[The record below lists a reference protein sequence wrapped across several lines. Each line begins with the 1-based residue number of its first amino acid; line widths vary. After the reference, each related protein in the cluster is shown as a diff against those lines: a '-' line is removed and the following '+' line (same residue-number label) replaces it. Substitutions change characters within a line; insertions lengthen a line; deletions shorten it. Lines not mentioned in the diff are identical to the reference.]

1 MDEVATVNLLGG
13 SLGDL
18 LPDIRDSEST
28 PPLYYLL
35 AFAWT
40 KLFGTS
46 EVAIRS
52 LSALIGTATVPLAF
66 ATARRLVE
74 ERAALVAA
82 GLVAVNPILVWY
94 SQEARAYALLVLL
107 TVVSLGAFAV
117 ACRRPSVTP
126 TRAHPSGHTHPGAG
140 RQAGRRG
147 ALVLWALTS
156 ALALTTHYFAIFVI
170 LPEALWLLAVARRR
184 RAAAPGETD
193 RRAVAAVAGVV
204 AVGVALIPLALRQ
217 RSHEGAAFIADLDL
231 GARLVQLPK
240 QYLIGFDGPF
250 EAPAAIAAAG
260 LALFGAVLLFTRAS
274 ADERRGAR
282 IPAVVAIIG
291 LLVPLVLAAA
301 GADYVI
307 TRNMLAALVPLLI
320 VLAAGF
326 GACAAGRIGIA
337 GAAALCALSVALVVA
352 VPLDARYQR
361 SDWRAIAEALGPAPA
376 SRAIVVSPASDTAAL
391 EHYLGPSRRLGSTGF
406 PYREVW
412 VVGLASQS
420 SGTSRNPHPP
430 GVSPG
435 LDHLGLDPAG
445 RRLEETFA
453 VYRLRGDRET
463 RYSRDALDAIAIA
476 PGASEILL
484 QRQGA
489 PAGE

>member
-126 TRAHPSGHTHPGAG
+126 TRA
-140 RQAGRRG
+140 QASRRG
-147 ALVLWALTS
+147 ALVLWALAS

-170 LPEALWLLAVARRR
+170 LPEALWLLAAARRR
-184 RAAAPGETD
+184 GAATPGETD

-217 RSHEGAAFIADLDL
+217 RSHEGAAFIADLDF

-260 LALFGAVLLFTRAS
+260 LALFGAMLLFTRAS

-326 GACAAGRIGIA
+326 GAHAAGRLGIA

-361 SDWRAIAEALGPAPA
+361 SDWRAIAEVLGPHVTPWTRSPSPREPARSCYSGRGRRPA
-376 SRAIVVSPASDTAAL
+376 SSRYQAPRERATA
-391 EHYLGPSRRLGSTGF
+391 GTVFSRIER
-406 PYREVW
+406 
-412 VVGLASQS
+412 
-420 SGTSRNPHPP
+420 SRKT
-430 GVSPG
+430 
-435 LDHLGLDPAG
+435 DQ
-445 RRLEETFA
+445 R
-453 VYRLRGDRET
+453 
-463 RYSRDALDAIAIA
+463 SR
-476 PGASEILL
+476 
-484 QRQGA
+484 
-489 PAGE
+489 

>member
-126 TRAHPSGHTHPGAG
+126 TRAHPSGRTHPGAG
-140 RQAGRRG
+140 RQAGGRG
-147 ALVLWALTS
+147 ALVLWALAS

-170 LPEALWLLAVARRR
+170 LPEALWLLAAARRR
-184 RAAAPGETD
+184 GAAAPGETD

-217 RSHEGAAFIADLDL
+217 RSHEGASFIADLDF

-260 LALFGAVLLFTRAS
+260 LALFGAMLLFTRAS

-326 GACAAGRIGIA
+326 GARAAGRIGIA

-406 PYREVW
+406 
-412 VVGLASQS
+412 
-420 SGTSRNPHPP
+420 
-430 GVSPG
+430 
-435 LDHLGLDPAG
+435 
-445 RRLEETFA
+445 
-453 VYRLRGDRET
+453 
-463 RYSRDALDAIAIA
+463 
-476 PGASEILL
+476 L
-484 QRQGA
+484 QRQGT

>member
-1 MDEVATVNLLGG
+1 VDEVATVNLLGG

-117 ACRRPSVTP
+117 ACRRPSVMP
-126 TRAHPSGHTHPGAG
+126 TRA
-140 RQAGRRG
+140 QASRRG

-170 LPEALWLLAVARRR
+170 LPEALWLLAAARRR
-184 RAAAPGETD
+184 GAAAPGETD

-217 RSHEGAAFIADLDL
+217 RSHEGAAFIADLDF

-260 LALFGAVLLFTRAS
+260 LALFGAMLLFTRAS

-326 GACAAGRIGIA
+326 GAHAAGRLGIA

-361 SDWRAIAEALGPAPA
+361 SDWRAIAEVLGPAPA

-412 VVGLASQS
+412 VVGLASQPS
-420 SGTSRNPHPP
+420 STSRKPHPP

-484 QRQGA
+484 QRQGT